1 MSELEGANGHSPD
14 QIDLIRIVSRRLGH
28 GIVLEVSGEIDLATA
43 PMVERELVRAEES
56 HDLVAI
62 DLSRTSF
69 VDSTGIHAIM
79 AAHLRLR
86 ERGGRLLVVQGPP
99 QVRRVFEL
107 TGLSDHLD
115 IARND
120 SELERFAADGNDP
133 RSASRAV

>member
-1 MSELEGANGHSPD
+1 MTELEGANGHSPD
-14 QIDLIRIVSRRLGH
+14 QIDHIRIVSRRLGP
-28 GIVLEVSGEIDLATA
+28 GIVLAVSGEIDLATA
-43 PMVERELVRAEES
+43 PMVERELLRAEES
-56 HDLVAI
+56 HELVAI

-69 VDSTGIHAIM
+69 VDSTEIHAVM

-99 QVRRVFEL
+99 QIRRVFEL

-115 IARND
+115 VVRD
-120 SELERFAADGNDP
+120 ETELERFAADGKDP

>member
-1 MSELEGANGHSPD
+1 VTEHEDANGQSWD
-14 QIDLIRIVSRRLGH
+14 QIDQIGIVSRRLGH
-28 GIVLEVSGEIDLATA
+28 GIVLVVSGEIDLATA
-43 PMVERELVRAEES
+43 HIVERELLRAEAS

-99 QVRRVFEL
+99 QVRHVFEL

-115 IARND
+115 VARD
-120 SELERFAADGNDP
+120 EAELERL
-133 RSASRAV
+133 V